1 MKDIKDNV
9 EIQMKLKST
18 GFINIKSA
26 RKEILIEV
34 KRGLSR

>member
-18 GFINIKSA
+18 DFINIKSV
-26 RKEILIEV
+26 RKEILIQV
-34 KRGLSR
+34 KRGLSQ